1 MADSPIAVAAPY
13 LERLA
18 VNEYVQD
25 RLFEAA
31 QQLQAAY
38 VRAAGSSA
46 RKAAQDRKVQARVK
60 RGLEALRDATV
71 ALRTGRKRKP
81 RSVRP
86 LVVGGLAVGALGAV
100 AAGVVLREKVPSCR
114 DTIERFE
121 PSADANTTAPE
132 AAAAPSAA

>member
-25 RLFEAA
+25 RLLEAA

-38 VRAAGSSA
+38 ARASGRSA

-71 ALRTGRKRKP
+71 ALRTGRKRER

-86 LVVGGLAVGALGAV
+86 LVVGGLAVGAAGAV
-100 AAGVVLREKVPSCR
+100 AAGVLLRQKLASG
-114 DTIERFE
+114 DASERRESSPE
-121 PSADANTTAPE
+121 PITTAP
-132 AAAAPSAA
+132 AATPSAA

>member
-13 LERLA
+13 LERLV

-38 VRAAGSSA
+38 ARGSRRSA
-46 RKAAQDRKVQARVK
+46 RKAGQDRKVQARVK
-60 RGLEALRDATV
+60 RGLEALGDATV
-71 ALRTGRKRKP
+71 ALRTGRKRKR

-86 LVVGGLAVGALGAV
+86 LVIGGLAVGTAGAV
-100 AAGVVLREKVPSCR
+100 AAGVLLRQKLASG
-114 DTIERFE
+114 DTSERRESSPE
-121 PSADANTTAPE
+121 PITTAP
-132 AAAAPSAA
+132 AATPSAA

>member
-1 MADSPIAVAAPY
+1 MAESPIAVAAPY

-31 QQLQAAY
+31 HQLQAAY
-38 VRAAGSSA
+38 ARAAGGSA
-46 RKAAQDRKVQARVK
+46 RKAARDRKVQARVK

-71 ALRTGRKRKP
+71 ALRTGRKRKR

-86 LVVGGLAVGALGAV
+86 LVVAGFVVGAGGAI
-100 AAGVVLREKVPSCR
+100 AAGVVLRQKR
-114 DTIERFE
+114 DASELLDSS
-121 PSADANTTAPE
+121 PDANTTAP
-132 AAAAPSAA
+132 AATPSAA

>member
-1 MADSPIAVAAPY
+1 MADSPLAVAAPY

-38 VRAAGSSA
+38 A
-46 RKAAQDRKVQARVK
+46 R
-60 RGLEALRDATV
+60 GDATV
-71 ALRTGRKRKP
+71 AVRTGRKRKR

-86 LVVGGLAVGALGAV
+86 LVVGGLAVGAVGAI
-100 AAGVVLREKVPSCR
+100 AAGVLLRQKRASG
-114 DTIERFE
+114 DASERLE
-121 PSADANTTAPE
+121 PSPDAITTAP
-132 AAAAPSAA
+132 AATPSAA

>member
-38 VRAAGSSA
+38 ARGSRRSA

-60 RGLEALRDATV
+60 RGLEALGDATV
-71 ALRTGRKRKP
+71 ALRTGRRRKR

-86 LVVGGLAVGALGAV
+86 LVVGGLAVGAVGAV
-100 AAGVVLREKVPSCR
+100 AAGVLLRQKHASG
-114 DTIERFE
+114 DASERRRE
-121 PSADANTTAPE
+121 SSPEATTTAP
-132 AAAAPSAA
+132 AATPRAA

>member
-38 VRAAGSSA
+38 ARGSRRSA

-60 RGLEALRDATV
+60 RGLEALHDATL
-71 ALRTGRKRKP
+71 ALKTGRKRKR

-86 LVVGGLAVGALGAV
+86 LVVGGLAVGAAGAV
-100 AAGVVLREKVPSCR
+100 AAGVLLRQKRASG
-114 DTIERFE
+114 DASE
-121 PSADANTTAPE
+121 PTESSPQATTTAP
-132 AAAAPSAA
+132 AATPSAA

>member
-25 RLFEAA
+25 RLLEAA

-38 VRAAGSSA
+38 ARASGRSA
-46 RKAAQDRKVQARVK
+46 RKAAQDRKVQARIK
-60 RGLEALRDATV
+60 RGLEALGDATV
-71 ALRTGRKRKP
+71 ALRTGRKRER

-86 LVVGGLAVGALGAV
+86 LVVGGLAVGAAGAV
-100 AAGVVLREKVPSCR
+100 AAGVLLRQKLASG
-114 DTIERFE
+114 DASERRESSPE
-121 PSADANTTAPE
+121 PITTAP
-132 AAAAPSAA
+132 AATPSAA

>member
-25 RLFEAA
+25 RLLEAA

-38 VRAAGSSA
+38 ARAAPRSA

-60 RGLEALRDATV
+60 RGLEALRDASV
-71 ALRTGRKRKP
+71 ALRTGRKRKR

-86 LVVGGLAVGALGAV
+86 LVVGGLAVGAVGAV
-100 AAGVVLREKVPSCR
+100 AAGVLLRHKH
-114 DTIERFE
+114 
-121 PSADANTTAPE
+121 ANTTAP
-132 AAAAPSAA
+132 AATPSAA

>member
-1 MADSPIAVAAPY
+1 MAESRIAVAAPY
-13 LERLA
+13 LEQLA

-38 VRAAGSSA
+38 ARAAGRSA
-46 RKAAQDRKVQARVK
+46 RKAAQDRTVQARVR

-71 ALRTGRKRKP
+71 ALRTGRKRKR

-86 LVVGGLAVGALGAV
+86 LVAGGLAVGAAGAV
-100 AAGVVLREKVPSCR
+100 AAGVLLRQKPSSG
-114 DTIERFE
+114 DASERLAS
-121 PSADANTTAPE
+121 SAEANTPAP
-132 AAAAPSAA
+132 AAAPSAA

>member
-1 MADSPIAVAAPY
+1 MADSPIAIAAPY
-13 LERLA
+13 VERLA

-38 VRAAGSSA
+38 ARGSRRSA

-60 RGLEALRDATV
+60 RGLEALGDATV
-71 ALRTGRKRKP
+71 ALRTGRKRKR

-86 LVVGGLAVGALGAV
+86 LVVGGVAVGAAGTV
-100 AAGVVLREKVPSCR
+100 AAGVLLREKRASGDAP
-114 DTIERFE
+114 ERLE
-121 PSADANTTAPE
+121 SSPEADTTAPE
-132 AAAAPSAA
+132 ATPSAA

>member
-18 VNEYVQD
+18 VSEYVHD

-38 VRAAGSSA
+38 ARGSRRSA

-60 RGLEALRDATV
+60 RGLEALGEATV
-71 ALRTGRKRKP
+71 ALRTGRKRK
-81 RSVRP
+81 RTSVRP
-86 LVVGGLAVGALGAV
+86 LVVGGLAVGAVGAV
-100 AAGVVLREKVPSCR
+100 AAGVLLRQRRASG
-114 DTIERFE
+114 DASERRE
-121 PSADANTTAPE
+121 SSPEATTTAP
-132 AAAAPSAA
+132 AATPSAA

>member
-38 VRAAGSSA
+38 ARGSRRSP
-46 RKAAQDRKVQARVK
+46 RKAAQDRKVKARVK

-71 ALRTGRKRKP
+71 ALSTERKRKR

-86 LVVGGLAVGALGAV
+86 LVVVGLAVGAAV
-100 AAGVVLREKVPSCR
+100 TAGLLLRQKRPSGNAS
-114 DTIERFE
+114 ERLE
-121 PSADANTTAPE
+121 PSPDANTTAS
-132 AAAAPSAA
+132 AATPSAA

>member
-38 VRAAGSSA
+38 ARAAPRSA

-71 ALRTGRKRKP
+71 ALRTGRKRKR

-86 LVVGGLAVGALGAV
+86 LVIGGLAVGAVSAV
-100 AAGVVLREKVPSCR
+100 AAGVLLRQKRASGDGP
-114 DTIERFE
+114 E
-121 PSADANTTAPE
+121 PLESSPDATTTAP
-132 AAAAPSAA
+132 AAMPSAA

>member
-38 VRAAGSSA
+38 ARGSRRSA
-46 RKAAQDRKVQARVK
+46 RKAAQDRKVQARIK
-60 RGLEALRDATV
+60 RGLEALGDATV
-71 ALRTGRKRKP
+71 ALRTGRKRKR

-86 LVVGGLAVGALGAV
+86 LVVGGV
-100 AAGVVLREKVPSCR
+100 AVVLLRQKRASGDASERRES
-114 DTIERFE
+114 
-121 PSADANTTAPE
+121 SPE
-132 AAAAPSAA
+132 ADTTVPAATPSAA

>member
-31 QQLQAAY
+31 QELHAAY
-38 VRAAGSSA
+38 ARAAGRSA

-60 RGLEALRDATV
+60 RGLEALRDAAV
-71 ALRTGRKRKP
+71 AVRTGRKRRR

-86 LVVGGLAVGALGAV
+86 LVVGGLAVGAAGAV
-100 AAGVVLREKVPSCR
+100 AAGVLLRQKTASG
-114 DTIERFE
+114 DATERLDS
-121 PSADANTTAPE
+121 SADANTTAP
-132 AAAAPSAA
+132 APAAPRAA